1 MQKNGD
7 GDSQNSG
14 SNKQLQKLESQVTS
28 ENLPKNVCMQLY
40 NLMTKVVEDDVNPKT
55 VNAACSCASEIHKIL
70 KLNHDMSK

>member
-70 KLNHDMSK
+70 KLNHDMSM